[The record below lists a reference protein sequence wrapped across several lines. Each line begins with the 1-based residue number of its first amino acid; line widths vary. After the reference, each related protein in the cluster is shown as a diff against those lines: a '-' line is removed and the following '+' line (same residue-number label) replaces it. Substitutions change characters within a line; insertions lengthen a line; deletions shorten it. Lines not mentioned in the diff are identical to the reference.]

1 MCAAVL
7 SHTLM
12 PERPGAEG
20 GEEIEGW
27 GWGEG
32 RAREG
37 DEEVDMERERE
48 NVESLYRATE

>member
-27 GWGEG
+27 GVG
-32 RAREG
+32 RRQS
-37 DEEVDMERERE
+37 ERGR
-48 NVESLYRATE
+48 

>member
-7 SHTLM
+7 S
-12 PERPGAEG
+12 ERPGAEG
-20 GEEIEGW
+20 GEEIKGW